1 MTDTANT
8 GIENVIAGLV
18 EHASDGLISASEA
31 LKPETDLQ
39 EQGLTSL
46 AFLQLVDA
54 IENELGVYVDL
65 EEDIQFMRT
74 VAGITRYVE
83 AQLA

>member
-1 MTDTANT
+1 MTSTS
-8 GIENVIAGLV
+8 IESVIAGLV
-18 EHASDGLISASEA
+18 EHASDGLISAAEA
-31 LKPETDLQ
+31 LDPETDLQ
-39 EQGLTSL
+39 EQGLSSL

-74 VAGITRYVE
+74 VAGITRYVK

>member
-1 MTDTANT
+1 VTSTPIDS
-8 GIENVIAGLV
+8 VIAGLV
-18 EHASDGLISASEA
+18 ERASDGLISAAEA
-31 LKPETDLQ
+31 LKPDTDLQ
-39 EQGLTSL
+39 ELGLSSL

-54 IENELGVYVDL
+54 IENKLGVYVDL

-74 VAGITRYVE
+74 VAGITRYVQ

>member
-1 MTDTANT
+1 VTDTP
-8 GIENVIAGLV
+8 IDSVIAGLV
-18 EHASDGLISASEA
+18 EHASAGLISASQA

-39 EQGLTSL
+39 ERGLTSL

-54 IENELGVYVDL
+54 IENTLGVYIDL
-65 EEDIQFMRT
+65 EEDIHFMRT
-74 VAGITRYVE
+74 VTGITRYVE

>member
-1 MTDTANT
+1 M
-8 GIENVIAGLV
+8 ESVIAGLV
-18 EHASDGLISASEA
+18 EQASDGLISATEA
-31 LKPETDLQ
+31 LKPDTDLQ
-39 EQGLTSL
+39 ERGLTSL

-54 IENELGVYVDL
+54 VENELGVYVDL
-65 EEDIQFMRT
+65 EQDIQFMRT

>member
-1 MTDTANT
+1 MTSTSL
-8 GIENVIAGLV
+8 ESVIAGLV
-18 EHASDGLISASEA
+18 EHASDGLISAAEA
-31 LKPETDLQ
+31 MQPHTDLQ
-39 EQGLTSL
+39 ERGLTSM

-74 VAGITRYVE
+74 VAGISRYVE

>member
-1 MTDTANT
+1 MTSTSV
-8 GIENVIAGLV
+8 ESVIADLV
-18 EHASDGLISASEA
+18 EHASDGVISASEA
-31 LKPETDLQ
+31 LKPDTDLR
-39 EQGLTSL
+39 ERGLTSL

-54 IENELGVYVDL
+54 VENELGVYVDL

-74 VAGITRYVE
+74 VAGITRYVQ

>member
-1 MTDTANT
+1 M
-8 GIENVIAGLV
+8 ESVIANLV
-18 EHASDGLISASEA
+18 EHASDGLISAAEA
-31 LKPETDLQ
+31 LKPDTDLQ
-39 EQGLTSL
+39 ERGLSSL

-54 IENELGVYVDL
+54 IENEVGVYVDL

-83 AQLA
+83 AQLG

>member
-1 MTDTANT
+1 MTSTS
-8 GIENVIAGLV
+8 IESVIAGLV
-18 EHASDGLISASEA
+18 EHASDGLISAAEA
-31 LKPETDLQ
+31 LDPETDLQ
-39 EQGLTSL
+39 EQGLSSL

-74 VAGITRYVE
+74 VAGISRYVE